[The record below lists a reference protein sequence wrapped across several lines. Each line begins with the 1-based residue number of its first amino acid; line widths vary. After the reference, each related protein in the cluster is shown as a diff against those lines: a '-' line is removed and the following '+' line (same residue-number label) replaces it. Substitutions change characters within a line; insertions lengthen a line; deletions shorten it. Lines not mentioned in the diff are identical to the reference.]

1 MKHMLKE
8 ITGNYKVCSV
18 IGDPIEH
25 TLSPIIH
32 NTINKYCENEMV
44 YVPFHVI
51 PSRLAEAIKGAHA
64 LGIKGLNV
72 TMPHKQAVMPQL
84 CEIDEVARKVEAVN
98 TLVYEE
104 SGYKGYN
111 TDVMGLRT
119 SMEVGGIEYTHQNVA
134 IIGSGGA
141 AYAATECVI
150 ETAKSIHL
158 FNRTLD
164 KATILKEHFEK
175 YYDVPIVVHGIEDE
189 IEEPIDLVIQ
199 TTGLGMGAHKG
210 SMPACASALLRKAK
224 YAVDL
229 IYNPWETLFL
239 KVAKE
244 EGCKTINGFDMLFY
258 QAIGAYEL
266 MNHCRLDETLT
277 NQIKEEINTLVMR

>member
-1 MKHMLKE
+1 MSKK
-8 ITGNYKVCSV
+8 ITGKYKVCSV
-18 IGDPIEH
+18 IGDPISH

-32 NTINKYCENEMV
+32 NTLNQYCEREMV
-44 YVPFHVI
+44 YVPFHVTV
-51 PSRLAEAIKGAHA
+51 SRLEEAIKGAHA
-64 LGIKGLNV
+64 LGIHGLNV
-72 TMPHKQAVMPQL
+72 TMPHKQEVMNYL
-84 CEIDEVARKVEAVN
+84 CEIDEVAQKVDAVN
-98 TLVYEE
+98 TLVYEDV
-104 SGYKGYN
+104 GYKGYN

-119 SMEVGGIEYTHQNVA
+119 SMESGGIEYTHQSVA

-150 ETAKSIHL
+150 QTAKHIHL
-158 FNRTLD
+158 FNRTLE
-164 KATILKEHFEK
+164 KANSLKAHFEK
-175 YYDVPIVVHGIEDE
+175 YYDVPIFVHGIEEE

-199 TTGLGMGAHKG
+199 TTGIGMGAYKG
-210 SMPACASALLRKAK
+210 SIPACARALLRQAK

-258 QAIGAYEL
+258 QAVRAYEL
-266 MNHCRLDETLT
+266 MNHCSLDKALI
-277 NQIKEEINTLVMR
+277 NQVKEEIDTLAMR